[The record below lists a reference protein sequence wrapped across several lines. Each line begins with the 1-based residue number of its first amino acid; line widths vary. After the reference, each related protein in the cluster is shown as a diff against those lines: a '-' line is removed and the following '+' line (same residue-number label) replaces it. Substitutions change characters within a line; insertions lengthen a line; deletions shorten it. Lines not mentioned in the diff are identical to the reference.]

1 MITYRVR
8 VKSSGL
14 IFLFTVFLL
23 AGCWRPPSVQIYTS
37 TSEIENT
44 ELSARSDGTLH
55 DRGSESIY
63 VVKKGDTAYQI
74 AQCHGVELRA
84 FVVINKMLAP
94 YLIKIGQRVRL
105 PAPTKSPWCVPNAG
119 TLANQSNGQS
129 PDAPIDVPSG
139 NLIVSPP
146 AIAAHQVMPTSK
158 PPLRAGDKFLWPVS
172 GKLVSEFG
180 LKPGNLRNDGINIS
194 APAGSPVRA
203 AENGVVAYA
212 GNELRGY
219 GNMLLV
225 RHDGGWVTAYAHNS
239 ELLVDLGAVVA
250 RGEVIA
256 RVGESGNVDRPQ
268 THFELRRGDKAVD
281 PRAYLSWK

>member
-1 MITYRVR
+1 MNGVL
-8 VKSSGL
+8 VKISVL
-14 IFLFTVFLL
+14 ISLFAIFLL

-37 TSEIENT
+37 TSEFENT
-44 ELSARSDGTLH
+44 ESFARSDATLQ
-55 DRGSESIY
+55 DRGYDPVY
-63 VVKKGDTAYQI
+63 VVKKGDTAYEI
-74 AQCHGVELRA
+74 ARCHGVELKA
-84 FVVINKMLAP
+84 FVVINKMFAP

-105 PAPTKSPWCVPNAG
+105 PAPTKPPSCVPN
-119 TLANQSNGQS
+119 TRDLANQSNGHS
-129 PDAPIDVPSG
+129 SDSLIHDPSV

-146 AIAAHQVMPTSK
+146 AIAVHQVLPISE

-172 GKLVSEFG
+172 GKLISEFG
-180 LKPGNLRNDGINIS
+180 PKPGNLRNDGINIS

-239 ELLVDLGAVVA
+239 KLLVELGAVVA